1 MDQNISGQESW
12 TQVISARRPFFSFP
26 VREVMAYK
34 DLLFLFVRRDFVAF
48 YKQTILGPIWFFI
61 QPILTTIVFTIIFGR
76 VANIS
81 TDGVPDILFYLA
93 GITAW
98 NYFSACWNETTDIF
112 RKNQDIF
119 GKVYFPRVIMPL
131 SVVITNLIRFGIQ
144 FLLFLFVFFY
154 YFFFQDAGIQ
164 PNLAILLLPLLVL
177 MMAMFSLAL
186 GMLVSALTVKYRD
199 LVFLMQFAIQLAMYA
214 SPVVYPLSLVSP
226 EKHWILLLNPMTA
239 IIETFRFGFLGSGTF
254 NPLHLAMSFA
264 IITVFLVFGLFVFNK
279 TEKSFMDIV

>member
-1 MDQNISGQESW
+1 
-12 TQVISARRPFFSFP
+12 
-26 VREVMAYK
+26 MAYK